1 MIIICSHKWASDNF
15 KYFCRDPC
23 TYKDGA
29 LVSSIQTEVGRYR
42 LKDLGDGSFTVT
54 IADLQES
61 DSGIYWCGVER
72 SIKDTYEKVIL
83 EVSKDPNESI
93 ATYTQ
98 AYTDM
103 HTFMDSHTTY
113 TQPELSSESPSTT
126 ASSTCRYSTLD
137 SLTFPPSVSAF
148 VHTSPYAAVGLG
160 LAVIM
165 LLVGLIT
172 VHQYRKRVKTSETA
186 TSADRSDGFKEEG
199 IQKSTEIKSTDTY
212 EVMRSHSYSI
222 YENLD
227 EGQVHEDY
235 GNL

>member
-1 MIIICSHKWASDNF
+1 MITCSHKWASDNF

-29 LVSSIQTEVGRYR
+29 LVSSIQALIGRYR
-42 LKDLGDGSFTVT
+42 LKDLGNGSFTVT
-54 IADLQES
+54 ITDLQES
-61 DSGIYWCGVER
+61 DSGIYWCGVNR

-93 ATYTQ
+93 ATSTQ

-103 HTFMDSHTTY
+103 DTFMGLLHTTN
-113 TQPELSSESPSTT
+113 TQAAPSSESPSTK
-126 ASSTCRYSTLD
+126 ASSACGYSSLD
-137 SLTFPPSVSAF
+137 TITFPPSVSAS
-148 VHTSPYAAVGLG
+148 VHTSQYAAGGLG
-160 LAVIM
+160 LAVII

-186 TSADRSDGFKEEG
+186 TSADRSDEFKKED
-199 IQKSTEIKSTDTY
+199 IQNSTEIKSTDTY

-227 EGQVHEDY
+227 QGQVNEAY
-235 GNL
+235 